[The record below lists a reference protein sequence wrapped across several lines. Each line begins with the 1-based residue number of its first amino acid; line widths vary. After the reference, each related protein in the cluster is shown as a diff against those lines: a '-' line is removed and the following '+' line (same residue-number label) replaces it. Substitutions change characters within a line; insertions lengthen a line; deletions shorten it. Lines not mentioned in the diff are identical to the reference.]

1 MRNST
6 VSDSA
11 RAHTGEFRTRV
22 AMRSDPVHD
31 PFSVNPIRRSL
42 VAVTGSLGIITV
54 PFLISESVG
63 ATVMLSVGWLAMAVL
78 VFSLPVLIWATGE
91 EMVAALRRRLHPP
104 VSELD
109 LPERIVHI
117 LQRHGVGTIRAAES
131 LDEASL
137 LLMANFTSRDAKA
150 VERALSL
157 WRYRRWQDAGFP
169 AGRMD

>member
-1 MRNST
+1 MYNST
-6 VSDSA
+6 VSNSA
-11 RAHTGEFRTRV
+11 RAYTREFRTRV
-22 AMRSDPVHD
+22 ALRSDPVHD

-42 VAVTGSLGIITV
+42 VAVIGSLGIITV
-54 PFLISESVG
+54 PFLISESAG

-78 VFSLPVLIWATGE
+78 VFSLPVLIWATVE
-91 EMVAALRRRLHPP
+91 EMVAALRRKVHPP

-109 LPERIVHI
+109 LPQRIVHI
-117 LQRHGVGTIRAAES
+117 LQRHGVGTIRAAEH

-137 LLMANFTSRDAKA
+137 LLMSNLTPRDAQA

-169 AGRMD
+169 AGGMD